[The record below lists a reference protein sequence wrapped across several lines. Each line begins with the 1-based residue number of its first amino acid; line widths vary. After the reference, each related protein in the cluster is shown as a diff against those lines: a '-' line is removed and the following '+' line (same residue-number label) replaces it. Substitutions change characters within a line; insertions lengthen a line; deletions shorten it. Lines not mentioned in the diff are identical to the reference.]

1 MPKLTCADIM
11 KVNLR
16 TICED
21 DAIALAASEMA
32 HDEIRHL
39 LVVDACGKL
48 VGVVSDRDLL
58 RTVDRTATVAS
69 VMSRTVITVGPGTPA
84 AYAAERLIRGK
95 YSALPVVD
103 DAEHPIGI
111 ITSTDF
117 VDIAYRALSG
127 FDTGVKRARRAS
139 WHVSCLYAEHG
150 QHQP

>member
-1 MPKLTCADIM
+1 MPNLSCADIM

-16 TICED
+16 TIFED
-21 DAIALAASEMA
+21 DDDVALAANEMA

-39 LVVDACGKL
+39 LVVDISGKL

-58 RTVDRTATVAS
+58 RTADRAATIGS
-69 VMSRTVITVGPGTPA
+69 VMSRSVITVGPGTPA

-95 YSALPVVD
+95 YSAVPVVD

-127 FDTGVKRARRAS
+127 IDIGVKHARA
-139 WHVSCLYAEHG
+139 
-150 QHQP
+150 